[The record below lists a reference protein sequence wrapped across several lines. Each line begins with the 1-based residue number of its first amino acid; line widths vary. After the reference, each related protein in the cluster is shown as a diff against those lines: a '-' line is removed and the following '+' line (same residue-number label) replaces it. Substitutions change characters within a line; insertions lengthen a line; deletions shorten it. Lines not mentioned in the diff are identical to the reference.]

1 MVEKEILALLRI
13 LDVRHSTLADYGAA
27 IPLDARYRQVYTR
40 RRRDP
45 GYDCGEHHARESV
58 DSILSSIAPRKQPR
72 QLIPVVLPTVKQVE
86 ELLVVNFDGSPRVK
100 RGGGACS
107 AIVWKLPEWIVVAA
121 ESKYLPDLTVN
132 EAEYQGL
139 LLGFDLLS
147 GLDRGHLIIC
157 GDSNL
162 VIRQM
167 RGEFEC
173 KAPGLA
179 PLRRR
184 ALDRL
189 RMWPAHEFLH
199 VKRDWN
205 QSADRLANTALH
217 QQEGIAVTSEVDRD
231 DLVVLTRLQ
240 ELLLP
245 KDDDPVAGTDRIQRA
260 QDEEKWV
267 VNLNA
272 YLSGDFEEL
281 DGGEARAVGK
291 IAGDYDVD
299 ESGLLFYSTHAGRD
313 DGDRDRLAK
322 LVEPEDLQQDVLH
335 HYHTSLEGGS
345 EELTSGSGR
354 TFTGAVCLRVYDDTW
369 DIARIVK
376 PGRDAQLY
384 EESRRKRNTELL
396 FWVDLFSGYV
406 MAKASASRTA
416 QTIAES
422 YEECVFPD
430 LEQAKP
436 SGTIIQR
443 ATMVYRQQANGTV
456 ERMVQTLTRA
466 LKMYV
471 ADINQKDWD
480 EYAER
485 LTFALNRTYDRVRGE
500 TPFYL
505 VHGWDARSTLEATL
519 PLGSTRSRDV
529 EPRRW
534 RCNVQ
539 RQYQQARKLVNEA
552 LRDTIE
558 GRADRHNEDVSPH
571 DIKAGDQ

>member
-1 MVEKEILALLRI
+1 
-13 LDVRHSTLADYGAA
+13 
-27 IPLDARYRQVYTR
+27 
-40 RRRDP
+40 
-45 GYDCGEHHARESV
+45 
-58 DSILSSIAPRKQPR
+58 
-72 QLIPVVLPTVKQVE
+72 
-86 ELLVVNFDGSPRVK
+86 
-100 RGGGACS
+100 
-107 AIVWKLPEWIVVAA
+107 
-121 ESKYLPDLTVN
+121 
-132 EAEYQGL
+132 
-139 LLGFDLLS
+139 
-147 GLDRGHLIIC
+147 
-157 GDSNL
+157 
-162 VIRQM
+162 
-167 RGEFEC
+167 
-173 KAPGLA
+173 
-179 PLRRR
+179 
-184 ALDRL
+184 
-189 RMWPAHEFLH
+189 MWPAHEFLH

-245 KDDDPVAGTDRIQRA
+245 KDDDPVAGWPRRPDQVLPLDVVQRIRTDRIQRA

-272 YLSGDFEEL
+272 YLSGDFGEL

-443 ATMVYRQQANGTV
+443 ATMVYRQQANGRTTV
-456 ERMVQTLTRA
+456 FEAKRRSIWSMDGTL
-466 LKMYV
+466 
-471 ADINQKDWD
+471 D
-480 EYAER
+480 
-485 LTFALNRTYDRVRGE
+485 
-500 TPFYL
+500 
-505 VHGWDARSTLEATL
+505 
-519 PLGSTRSRDV
+519 
-529 EPRRW
+529 
-534 RCNVQ
+534 
-539 RQYQQARKLVNEA
+539 
-552 LRDTIE
+552 LR
-558 GRADRHNEDVSPH
+558 
-571 DIKAGDQ
+571 

>member
-1 MVEKEILALLRI
+1 MDCRRSRI
-13 LDVRHSTLADYGAA
+13 EVPARPNCERGGVPGPVVRVRSTLRLGSGTPDHLRRLQLGDPA
-27 IPLDARYRQVYTR
+27 DAR
-40 RRRDP
+40 
-45 GYDCGEHHARESV
+45 
-58 DSILSSIAPRKQPR
+58 
-72 QLIPVVLPTVKQVE
+72 
-86 ELLVVNFDGSPRVK
+86 RV
-100 RGGGACS
+100 R
-107 AIVWKLPEWIVVAA
+107 V
-121 ESKYLPDLTVN
+121 
-132 EAEYQGL
+132 
-139 LLGFDLLS
+139 
-147 GLDRGHLIIC
+147 
-157 GDSNL
+157 
-162 VIRQM
+162 
-167 RGEFEC
+167 
-173 KAPGLA
+173 
-179 PLRRR
+179 RRR

-205 QSADRLANTALH
+205 QSADR
-217 QQEGIAVTSEVDRD
+217 
-231 DLVVLTRLQ
+231 
-240 ELLLP
+240 
-245 KDDDPVAGTDRIQRA
+245 TDRIQRA

-272 YLSGDFEEL
+272 YLSGDFGEL

-436 SGTIIQR
+436 SGTIVSHDSCLIFS
-443 ATMVYRQQANGTV
+443 A
-456 ERMVQTLTRA
+456 
-466 LKMYV
+466 
-471 ADINQKDWD
+471 
-480 EYAER
+480 
-485 LTFALNRTYDRVRGE
+485 
-500 TPFYL
+500 P
-505 VHGWDARSTLEATL
+505 STA
-519 PLGSTRSRDV
+519 
-529 EPRRW
+529 
-534 RCNVQ
+534 
-539 RQYQQARKLVNEA
+539 
-552 LRDTIE
+552 
-558 GRADRHNEDVSPH
+558 
-571 DIKAGDQ
+571 